1 MSIDRPPSPTPDSG
15 ATAPSPDASGR
26 LPSDESRSSLVRLKR
41 MLFGGPKDIEDRSL
55 LHRLSLVAFL
65 AWIGLGADALSSSA
79 YGPEEAFKAIG
90 HHRYLALGLALA
102 TAGTVFVISAAYS
115 KLIENF
121 PNGGGYGVAARML
134 GARTGV
140 VSGCALLVDYVLTIT
155 ISIAAMGDA
164 IFSFL
169 PPSWLAWK
177 FSGEVAAIAMLL
189 GLNLRGIRESIL
201 LLAPVFIIFIIT
213 HAILILGGLALHAPE
228 IANSARA
235 ISDNYHSDL
244 STIGLGAML
253 LIFLNAYSMGGGTY
267 TGIEAVSNAL
277 PLMREPRVQTAKR
290 TMVYLAISLAVTA
303 GGLILC
309 YLLWRVAP
317 TEGKTMNAVLAEE
330 VGRSLPFGQVFVVVT
345 LVAEAVLLL
354 VAAQAGFI
362 GGPRVI
368 ANMAVDSWFPRRFAA
383 LSERLTT
390 ENGLY
395 LMTAASLA
403 ALFCTHGRVDTI
415 VIMYSINVFLTFSLT
430 MAGMV
435 RYWLRR
441 RGPPAT
447 QVRRLALF
455 GFGLVLCLVILVVTV
470 VEKFS
475 EGGWITLTVTGA
487 LVALCFL
494 IHAHYQ
500 AVNAKV
506 AKLFGELAGLPH
518 SGKPVAALDPA
529 QPTAV
534 VLVAGFGGLG
544 IHTVLNVF
552 RVFPGHF
559 KNLVFVSVGVM
570 DSGGFKG
577 DDTVD
582 ALKERTEEALRKYV
596 ELAARLGVP
605 ATYRFEVGTDAIDE
619 AERACIQICKEF
631 PRATFFGGKVIF
643 KRERWYQWLL
653 HNDTAHAV
661 QKRLHWAGKTMV
673 ILPARIR

>member
-1 MSIDRPPSPTPDSG
+1 
-15 ATAPSPDASGR
+15 
-26 LPSDESRSSLVRLKR
+26 
-41 MLFGGPKDIEDRSL
+41 
-55 LHRLSLVAFL
+55 
-65 AWIGLGADALSSSA
+65 
-79 YGPEEAFKAIG
+79 
-90 HHRYLALGLALA
+90 
-102 TAGTVFVISAAYS
+102 
-115 KLIENF
+115 
-121 PNGGGYGVAARML
+121 
-134 GARTGV
+134 
-140 VSGCALLVDYVLTIT
+140 
-155 ISIAAMGDA
+155 
-164 IFSFL
+164 
-169 PPSWLAWK
+169 
-177 FSGEVAAIAMLL
+177 MLL

-201 LLAPVFIIFIIT
+201 LLAPIFLIFVIT
-213 HAILILGGLALHAPE
+213 HAILIFGGLALHAPE
-228 IANSARA
+228 IARTAQVV
-235 ISDNYHSDL
+235 SDSYHADL

-309 YLLWRVAP
+309 YLLWRVTP

-330 VGRSLPFGQVFVVVT
+330 VGRALPFGQGFVVVT

-395 LMTAASLA
+395 LMAAASLV

-415 VIMYSINVFLTFSLT
+415 VVMYSINVFLTFSLT

-605 ATYRFEVGTDAIDE
+605 ADLPLRGRHRRDRRG
-619 AERACIQICKEF
+619 RA
-631 PRATFFGGKVIF
+631 
-643 KRERWYQWLL
+643 
-653 HNDTAHAV
+653 
-661 QKRLHWAGKTMV
+661 RLHPDLQGV
-673 ILPARIR
+673 PARHLLRRQGDLQARALVPVAAAQRHRARGAEAAALGGQDHGDPAGQDPLIIGEDPRPESVS